1 MKWTVTAIV
10 MLFLFLWLGANPKHS
25 GRKGKKK
32 EYKNPILLLLLF
44 IYFAQGFFG
53 QGIMKAL
60 WFCKVWVLFR
70 RQGGQSLE
78 SLGCLPLIC
87 VVVNPGS

>member
-32 EYKNPILLLLLF
+32 EYKKPNFII

-53 QGIMKAL
+53 QGITKAL
-60 WFCKVWVLFR
+60 WFGKVWFHSEGRVAR
-70 RQGGQSLE
+70 
-78 SLGCLPLIC
+78 
-87 VVVNPGS
+87 V